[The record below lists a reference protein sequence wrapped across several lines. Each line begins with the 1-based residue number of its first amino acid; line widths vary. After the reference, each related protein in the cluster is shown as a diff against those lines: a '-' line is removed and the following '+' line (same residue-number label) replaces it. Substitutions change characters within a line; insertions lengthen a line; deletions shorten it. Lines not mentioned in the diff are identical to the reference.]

1 MTTTT
6 VFALALAIGLVTGLR
21 SLSAPMAVSLGA
33 HWKWIN
39 LENSRLAWMSSTP
52 AAYILVALAVVEIIV
67 DKLPKTPSRKEPLGL
82 IARAVLGGL
91 SGMALCIAGHQ
102 SVVIGA
108 VLGSVGGIIGAFVGY
123 EVRTRLVR
131 ALKVP
136 DIVIALL
143 EDAVAVGG
151 GLLLVSRF

>member
-21 SLSAPMAVSLGA
+21 SLSSPMAVSLGA

-67 DKLPKTPSRKEPLGL
+67 DKLPKTPSRKEALGL
-82 IARAVLGGL
+82 IARIALGGL
-91 SGMALCIAGHQ
+91 SGAALCAAAGHAAILGA
-102 SVVIGA
+102 VIGA
-108 VLGSVGGIIGAFVGY
+108 IGGVAGAFLGY
-123 EVRTRLVR
+123 EARTRLVK

-136 DIVIALL
+136 DIVVALL
-143 EDAVAVGG
+143 EDAVAIGASFFI
-151 GLLLVSRF
+151 VSRF